1 MNYSEM
7 EKQIAALKK
16 ENKSL
21 KRKLAVRDN
30 KIREMERSGPDADL
44 LKANIE
50 LANEVH
56 NLKEDIEMMTRKNG
70 EEEF

>member
-21 KRKLAVRDN
+21 QRKLAVRDN
-30 KIREMERSGPDADL
+30 KIREMERNGPDADL

-56 NLKEDIEMMTRKNG
+56 NLKEDIEFMIRKNG
-70 EEEF
+70 EETV

>member
-21 KRKLAVRDN
+21 QRKLAVRDN
-30 KIREMERSGPDADL
+30 KIREM
-44 LKANIE
+44 
-50 LANEVH
+50 
-56 NLKEDIEMMTRKNG
+56 
-70 EEEF
+70 

>member
-1 MNYSEM
+1 M
-7 EKQIAALKK
+7 
-16 ENKSL
+16 
-21 KRKLAVRDN
+21 RDN

>member
-7 EKQIAALKK
+7 EKQIAVLKK
-16 ENKSL
+16 ENKSI